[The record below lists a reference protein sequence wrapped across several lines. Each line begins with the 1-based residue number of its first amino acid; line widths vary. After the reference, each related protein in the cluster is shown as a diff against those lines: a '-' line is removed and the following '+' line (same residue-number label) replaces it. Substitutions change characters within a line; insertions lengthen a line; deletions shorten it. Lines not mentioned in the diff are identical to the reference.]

1 MASIVDRRVTAH
13 IQGDFVVFL
22 IGMRVNRLW
31 KPHKW
36 LPNLRAM
43 PKMLKELEA
52 APAEHGFLG
61 YTNLGLFS
69 LIQYWRSFDH
79 LEAYARARE
88 KQHWPAWL
96 EFNRLM
102 KDSRGDVGI
111 WHETYLMRAGEYE
124 NIYSGMPLM
133 GLAKAAQ
140 LADVSGDAEAARG
153 RLERPALGSNRSWDS
168 RISEILIQPVGWAEA
183 GRRWQRRIH
192 KTCVTA

>member
-52 APAEHGFLG
+52 TPAERGFLG

-69 LIQYWRSFDH
+69 LVQYWRSFDH
-79 LEAYARARE
+79 LEAYARARDME
-88 KQHWPAWL
+88 HWPAWL

-102 KDSRGDVGI
+102 IG
-111 WHETYLMRAGEYE
+111 
-124 NIYSGMPLM
+124 
-133 GLAKAAQ
+133 
-140 LADVSGDAEAARG
+140 AEASCTWIRLCFPASAGIASEAAWRMSESVCAAYAQIG
-153 RLERPALGSNRSWDS
+153 RAAPSSVFEL
-168 RISEILIQPVGWAEA
+168 
-183 GRRWQRRIH
+183 
-192 KTCVTA
+192 